1 MKLRHKIWISLAVF
15 AVATVL
21 MITGLF
27 LTEETV
33 TAIGLAGSGAII
45 YWVAIMLA
53 ISWWR
58 CPVCGKRIDPPF
70 KKKRCPRCGLEVD
83 YEIRG
88 RRGVKGEDYDRHP

>member
-21 MITGLF
+21 MIAGLF

-33 TAIGLAGSGAII
+33 TAIGLAGSGAVI
-45 YWVAIMLA
+45 YWVGIMLA

-83 YEIRG
+83 YEIRS
-88 RRGVKGEDYDRHP
+88 RRGVKGEDYDRRP

>member
-21 MITGLF
+21 MIAGLF

-45 YWVAIMLA
+45 YWVGIMLA

-88 RRGVKGEDYDRHP
+88 RRGGKGEEYDHQP

>member
-21 MITGLF
+21 MIAGLF

-33 TAIGLAGSGAII
+33 TAIGLAGSGAVI
-45 YWVAIMLA
+45 YWGGIMLA

-70 KKKRCPRCGLEVD
+70 KKKRCPRCGLEID

-88 RRGVKGEDYDRHP
+88 RRGVKGEDYGPRP

>member
-15 AVATVL
+15 TVATVL
-21 MITGLF
+21 MIAGLF

-33 TAIGLAGSGAII
+33 TAIGLAGSGAVI
-45 YWVAIMLA
+45 YWGGIMLA

-58 CPVCGKRIDPPF
+58 CPVCGKRIAPPF
-70 KKKRCPRCGLEVD
+70 KKKRCPRCGLEID

-88 RRGVKGEDYDRHP
+88 RRGVKGEDYDPRP

>member
-1 MKLRHKIWISLAVF
+1 MNQRFVMEKKHSYIRNLLISLAVF

-21 MITGLF
+21 MIAGLF

-45 YWVAIMLA
+45 YWVGIMLA

-58 CPVCGKRIDPPF
+58 CPVCGASKKAF
-70 KKKRCPRCGLEVD
+70 KPLG
-83 YEIRG
+83 
-88 RRGVKGEDYDRHP
+88 

>member
-15 AVATVL
+15 AAAAVL
-21 MITGLF
+21 IIAGLF

-33 TAIGLAGSGAII
+33 TAIRLAGPGAIL
-45 YWVAIMLA
+45 YWVGIMLA

-70 KKKRCPRCGLEVD
+70 KKKRCPRCGLEID

-88 RRGVKGEDYDRHP
+88 RREVKGEDYDGRP

>member
-45 YWVAIMLA
+45 YWVGIMLA

-70 KKKRCPRCGLEVD
+70 TKKRCSRCGKEID

-88 RRGVKGEDYDRHP
+88 RRGADGKDYCP

>member
-21 MITGLF
+21 MIAGLF

-45 YWVAIMLA
+45 YWVGIMLA

-58 CPVCGKRIDPPF
+58 CPVCGKGIDPPF
-70 KKKRCPRCGLEVD
+70 TKKRCSRCGKEID

-88 RRGVKGEDYDRHP
+88 RRGVDGKDYRL

>member
-21 MITGLF
+21 MIAGLF

-33 TAIGLAGSGAII
+33 TAIGLAGSGAVI
-45 YWVAIMLA
+45 YWVGIMLA

-70 KKKRCPRCGLEVD
+70 TKKRCSRCGKEID

-88 RRGVKGEDYDRHP
+88 RRGADGKDYRP

>member
-21 MITGLF
+21 MIAGLF

-45 YWVAIMLA
+45 YWVGIMLA

-70 KKKRCPRCGLEVD
+70 TKKRCSRCGKEID

-88 RRGVKGEDYDRHP
+88 RRGVDGKDYRP